1 MNSEYMQD
9 VTRNFT
15 PDAYTNDTMQA
26 VQEDLKHGVN
36 NKTVHAAVKAG
47 EETVLDVQLRED
59 TVLQDQQV
67 QIILSQS
74 NVGTDPSQ
82 EN

>member
-1 MNSEYMQD
+1 VKVCRMNSQYIQD
-9 VTRNFT
+9 MTRNLT

-26 VQEDLKHGVN
+26 VKEDLKHGVN
-36 NKTVHAAVKAG
+36 NKTVYAAVKAG

-67 QIILSQS
+67 QIILS
-74 NVGTDPSQ
+74 
-82 EN
+82 

>member
-1 MNSEYMQD
+1 MNSEYIQD
-9 VTRNFT
+9 MTRNFI

-36 NKTVHAAVKAG
+36 NKTVYAAVKAV
-47 EETVLDVQLRED
+47 EETVLDVQLREDTVLDVQLRED

-67 QIILSQS
+67 QIILS
-74 NVGTDPSQ
+74 
-82 EN
+82 